1 MVTLHV
7 LGISGSLRNGSY
19 NTQLLY
25 EASRLMPSDMAFE
38 RFDLSDIPLYNDDVR
53 MAGYPAAVV
62 EFREKIE
69 AADAL
74 LIATPEYNGSIS
86 GVLKNA
92 LDWASRP
99 PSPPVNGKPVAILG
113 ATTGHYGTSKAQ
125 LHLRTVCSSLNMH
138 AVNRPKVLISRAQ
151 DAFNAQGRLVDDAA
165 RHYLSDLMQA
175 LADWI
180 QRLQD

>member
-7 LGISGSLRNGSY
+7 LGISGSLRQQSY
-19 NTQLLY
+19 NTQLLL
-25 EASRLMPSDMAFE
+25 EAARLMPDGMAFE
-38 RFDLSDIPLYNDDVR
+38 RFDLSEIPLYNDDVR
-53 MAGYPAAVV
+53 MNGYPAPVID
-62 EFREKIE
+62 FRDKIQ
-69 AADAL
+69 ASDAL

-99 PSPPVNGKPVAILG
+99 PSPPVDGKPAAILG

-125 LHLRTVCSSLNMH
+125 LHLRAVCGSLNMH
-138 AVNRPKVLISRAQ
+138 LVNRPKVLISRAQ
-151 DAFNAQGRLVDDAA
+151 DAFNANGRLIDDAA

-175 LADWI
+175 LAGWVR
-180 QRLQD
+180 RLQT

>member
-1 MVTLHV
+1 MVAFHV
-7 LGISGSLRNGSY
+7 LGISGSLRKGSY

-25 EASRLMPSDMAFE
+25 EAARLMPEGMAFE
-38 RFDLSDIPLYNDDVR
+38 RFDLSGIPLYNDDVR
-53 MAGYPAAVV
+53 VEGYPTIVRD
-62 EFREKIE
+62 FREKIE

-74 LIATPEYNGSIS
+74 LIATPEYNGSLS

-99 PSPPVNGKPVAILG
+99 PSPPADGKPVAILG

-125 LHLRTVCSSLNMH
+125 LHLRAVCSSLNMH
-138 AVNRPKVLISRAQ
+138 PVNRPKVLISRAQ
-151 DAFNAQGRLVDDAA
+151 DAFNAKGRLIDDAA
-165 RHYLSDLMQA
+165 CHYLSDLMQA

-180 QRLQD
+180 RCIKT

>member
-1 MVTLHV
+1 MAPHHV
-7 LGISGSLRNGSY
+7 LGISGSLRSGSY

-25 EASRLMPSDMAFE
+25 EAARLMPDGMEFD
-38 RFDLSDIPLYNDDVR
+38 RFDLSGIPLYNDDVR
-53 MAGYPAAVV
+53 TQGYPATVV
-62 EFREKIE
+62 ELRERME
-69 AADAL
+69 HADAL
-74 LIATPEYNGSIS
+74 LLATPEYNGSIS

-125 LHLRTVCSSLNMH
+125 LHLRAVCSSLNMH

-165 RHYLSDLMQA
+165 RHYLSDLMLA

-180 QRLQD
+180 QRLS

>member
-7 LGISGSLRNGSY
+7 LGISGSLRQNSY

-25 EASRLMPSDMAFE
+25 EAARLMPEGMELE
-38 RFDLSDIPLYNDDVR
+38 RFDLSAIPLYNDDVR
-53 MAGYPAAVV
+53 MAGYPAPVV
-62 EFREKIE
+62 DLREKID

-74 LIATPEYNGSIS
+74 LLATPEYNGSIS

-99 PSPPVNGKPVAILG
+99 PSPPADGKPVAILG

-125 LHLRTVCSSLNMH
+125 LHLRAVCSSLNMH
-138 AVNRPKVLISRAQ
+138 PVNRPKVLISRAQ
-151 DAFNAQGRLVDDAA
+151 DAFNANGRLVDDAA

-175 LADWI
+175 LAGWI
-180 QRLQD
+180 RRLES